1 MHPSRR
7 RSTAPARVPAALL
20 AVAVAASCLP
30 TVAAETGRNGAD
42 RDAWLPL
49 TAAADAPLPADPVL
63 DTDDCRYDSRLPR
76 AFDADAAR
84 GPDTPEV
91 RTVARPGP
99 GGPGMDTCGTVA
111 ADGMQLPSRL
121 SLGSYVVYDV
131 DTGDV
136 LAAKDPYGLY
146 RPASIIKILLVMV
159 ALDTLDLD
167 AQVPVT
173 PEMVDIDGSRVG
185 IGPGGHYTARQLL
198 QGLVM
203 ASGNDAALALAEA
216 LGGKD
221 ATVTKMQ
228 SLADSLGVSATKVT
242 TVNGLDTPDVQTTAW
257 DMALLYRAA
266 FRRDDVRRLL
276 GTQLIDFPGF
286 DDHPGFQL
294 SSDNGMLYNYP
305 GALGGKTGFTDNARH
320 TYAAAAQRDGRTVG
334 IVALNSTIAAGRPW
348 EQAEGVFDA
357 AFGTPRGAGVG
368 QLTDPAAAPAGA
380 PADRV
385 AAAAGSADTAG
396 SGGTGQTVVTAAVV
410 ATLVLILGGVAVLA
424 VRRRR

>member
-1 MHPSRR
+1 
-7 RSTAPARVPAALL
+7 
-20 AVAVAASCLP
+20 
-30 TVAAETGRNGAD
+30 
-42 RDAWLPL
+42 
-49 TAAADAPLPADPVL
+49 
-63 DTDDCRYDSRLPR
+63 
-76 AFDADAAR
+76 
-84 GPDTPEV
+84 
-91 RTVARPGP
+91 
-99 GGPGMDTCGTVA
+99 
-111 ADGMQLPSRL
+111 
-121 SLGSYVVYDV
+121 
-131 DTGDV
+131 
-136 LAAKDPYGLY
+136 
-146 RPASIIKILLVMV
+146 
-159 ALDTLDLD
+159 
-167 AQVPVT
+167 
-173 PEMVDIDGSRVG
+173 MVDIDGSRVG

-348 EQAEGVFDA
+348 EQAEGIFDA
-357 AFGTPRGAGVG
+357 AFGTPRGAGAG
-368 QLTDPAAAPAGA
+368 KLTDTGPAAAPA
-380 PADRV
+380 
-385 AAAAGSADTAG
+385 AAGTAEPAG
-396 SGGTGQTVVTAAVV
+396 SGASGGTAQVAVTGAVV